1 MYEERNEKFTLK
13 DIILQILFI
22 ALFVFLLVWLFPT
35 KGYVNQKV
43 DPLLDTIFNM
53 NVMSMKD
60 AAKSYYTISRLPQEV
75 GDKEKMTLREMLEK
89 KIILSFTDKY
99 GKECDLDE
107 SYVEV
112 TKEDEEFYIMKVNLK
127 CSQQE
132 DYILVHMGCYDYCQ
146 TTICETEGEEIVD
159 KDNNPVTPVV
169 PDDDDEEET
178 TPKPVKKYQCEYVLK
193 TNGYYTNW
201 STWSNWTTNKITVE
215 SGSENIHQVETK
227 SETKSKEKQVLI
239 GYNVVK
245 YYDGDKP
252 IKKTYQVVA
261 KKKIETVCDKWGYVK
276 TTTTS
281 EVKEYVGETYL
292 GTFVSSVPVTSTSTD
307 RYELVSIA
315 DVPCDSNCSVSQQ
328 YTYKWY
334 AKTYEIT
341 YAEDVEKGEYG
352 CLHSYERV
360 TPIYGTVD
368 VIVGYEISE
377 RKDPVY
383 KTEVVNTTVTYY
395 RDRTRKYVNDSSKT
409 QWSTCNNSNLI
420 NNGWVF
426 TGNKRE
432 VE

>member
-169 PDDDDEEET
+169 PDDDDEED
-178 TPKPVKKYQCEYVLK
+178 
-193 TNGYYTNW
+193 
-201 STWSNWTTNKITVE
+201 E
-215 SGSENIHQVETK
+215 SFHKANRG
-227 SETKSKEKQVLI
+227 
-239 GYNVVK
+239 
-245 YYDGDKP
+245 
-252 IKKTYQVVA
+252 
-261 KKKIETVCDKWGYVK
+261 W
-276 TTTTS
+276 
-281 EVKEYVGETYL
+281 
-292 GTFVSSVPVTSTSTD
+292 
-307 RYELVSIA
+307 
-315 DVPCDSNCSVSQQ
+315 CS
-328 YTYKWY
+328 
-334 AKTYEIT
+334 
-341 YAEDVEKGEYG
+341 
-352 CLHSYERV
+352 
-360 TPIYGTVD
+360 
-368 VIVGYEISE
+368 
-377 RKDPVY
+377 
-383 KTEVVNTTVTYY
+383 
-395 RDRTRKYVNDSSKT
+395 
-409 QWSTCNNSNLI
+409 
-420 NNGWVF
+420 
-426 TGNKRE
+426 
-432 VE
+432 